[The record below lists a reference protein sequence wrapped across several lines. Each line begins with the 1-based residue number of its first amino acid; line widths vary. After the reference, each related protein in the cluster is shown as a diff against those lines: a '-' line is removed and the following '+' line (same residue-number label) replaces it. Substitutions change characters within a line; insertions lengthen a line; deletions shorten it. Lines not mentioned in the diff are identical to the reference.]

1 MFANIALLMTD
12 YTVLY
17 IYMLIYPLGFGT
29 VFTVSSPNLTSL
41 PTDLKVC
48 CKIEQLNIHAMFHIV
63 TEEYVQ
69 S

>member
-1 MFANIALLMTD
+1 MTA
-12 YTVLY
+12 YTVYLSA
-17 IYMLIYPLGFGT
+17 IYPLGFGT
-29 VFTVSSPNLTSL
+29 VFTVSSPNQTSL
-41 PTDLKVC
+41 PIDLKVC